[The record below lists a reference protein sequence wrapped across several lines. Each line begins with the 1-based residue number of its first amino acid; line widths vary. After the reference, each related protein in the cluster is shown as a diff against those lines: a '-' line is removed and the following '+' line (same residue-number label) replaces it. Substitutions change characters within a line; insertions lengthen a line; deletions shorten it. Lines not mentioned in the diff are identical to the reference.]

1 MSNASNTA
9 QRAGYLKINGI
20 DGQAD
25 DGDHK
30 NWMDVLSI
38 QYSVSREGAGSDGL
52 GPSAMSDIIV
62 TRKSDKASPKLAM
75 ACAGGKRYDDAEFHL
90 MSIINGK
97 AKISD
102 KIKLKNV
109 AIKSYQ
115 FVAADAGQAATEV
128 IGLGYRDI
136 ELERSV
142 YNEKGDPQG
151 TVTTSFNIAKNE
163 AKGV

>member
-1 MSNASNTA
+1 MANASNTA
-9 QRAGYLKINGI
+9 QRAGYLKISGI

-30 NWMDVLSI
+30 NWMNVLSI

-52 GPSAMSDIIV
+52 GPSAMSDIVV

-90 MSIINGK
+90 TTPINGK
-97 AKISD
+97 FKILD

-109 AIKSYQ
+109 AIRGYQ
-115 FVAADAGQAATEV
+115 FLTAEAGAGATE
-128 IGLGYRDI
+128 IIHISYREI

-151 TVTTSFNIAKNE
+151 TVNTAYNVAKNE
-163 AKGV
+163 AKGI

>member
-1 MSNASNTA
+1 MANASNSA
-9 QRAGYLKINGI
+9 ERAGYLKIPSI

-25 DGDHK
+25 DGEHK
-30 NWMDVLSI
+30 NWMDVLSV

-52 GPSAMSDIIV
+52 GPSQMSDIV
-62 TRKSDKASPKLAM
+62 FTRKSDKASPKLAI

-109 AIKSYQ
+109 AVKGYQ
-115 FVAADAGQAATEV
+115 FVAAEAGSAATEV
-128 IGLGYRDI
+128 VRLGYREI
-136 ELERSV
+136 EIERSV
-142 YNEKGDPQG
+142 FNEKGDPQG
-151 TVTTSFNIAKNE
+151 TVNAAYNIGKNE
-163 AKGV
+163 AKGI

>member
-1 MSNASNTA
+1 MANASNTA
-9 QRAGYLKINGI
+9 QRAGYLKVPGI

-30 NWMDVLSI
+30 NWMDILSV

-52 GPSAMSDIIV
+52 GPSSLSDIV
-62 TRKSDKASPKLAM
+62 FTRKTDKASPKLAM

-109 AIKSYQ
+109 AVKGYQ
-115 FVAADAGQAATEV
+115 FVAAEAGSAATEV
-128 IGLGYRDI
+128 IRLGYREI

-151 TVTTSFNIAKNE
+151 TVTTAYNIAKNE
-163 AKGV
+163 AKGI